1 MKSVDPRGLPIQRI
15 RFNRDPHLDDEK
27 PARAPQNSDPR
38 RKCDCDRSSRL
49 LWICRQKLPPIQ
61 SISQH
66 PDIYL
71 QTTSERGGSK
81 RSSVSM
87 PASDILM
94 CPAPSP
100 SLSTTMWGTFY
111 PSPHDA
117 AKNDSWIHHTN
128 HNDLWTHDVLS
139 PPHKHVVAH
148 PPRHIPAFVASEETS
163 ILSTRRA
170 GGSSSS
176 TFDHVPLDVDKKM
189 FRGNRQPRHP
199 PANPKKIQ
207 HLQEEEA
214 RTQQAPPPRTITV
227 VSPPPLSVTTTC
239 HYEGRSDEDEER
251 RMPPATLQVL
261 ETLWLDMEDGMDE

>member
-1 MKSVDPRGLPIQRI
+1 
-15 RFNRDPHLDDEK
+15 
-27 PARAPQNSDPR
+27 
-38 RKCDCDRSSRL
+38 
-49 LWICRQKLPPIQ
+49 
-61 SISQH
+61 
-66 PDIYL
+66 
-71 QTTSERGGSK
+71 
-81 RSSVSM
+81 M

-139 PPHKHVVAH
+139 SHNKDVVAH
-148 PPRHIPAFVASEETS
+148 PPRHIPAFVASE
-163 ILSTRRA
+163 STIRTIA
-170 GGSSSS
+170 GGSS

-189 FRGNRQPRHP
+189 FRGSLRQQRHP
-199 PANPKKIQ
+199 PSNPKKKIQ
-207 HLQEEEA
+207 HHLQEEDEV

-239 HYEGRSDEDEER
+239 RSEGRNDEDDER